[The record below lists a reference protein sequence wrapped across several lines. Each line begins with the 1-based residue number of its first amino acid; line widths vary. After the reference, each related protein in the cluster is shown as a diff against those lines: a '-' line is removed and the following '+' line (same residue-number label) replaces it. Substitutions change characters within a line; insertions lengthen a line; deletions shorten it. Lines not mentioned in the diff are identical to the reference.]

1 MAALFKLL
9 FEIVCDLNRRFVEGN
24 RVKEFNYLMITN
36 KPDIAAFV
44 EDKGVQRIFVDLE
57 INGKLDRQ
65 GHLDTVV
72 SRHSIDDVRAI
83 RKVLTR
89 SELLVRINPF
99 FEGSEAEIEAVIDAG
114 ADIIMLPM
122 FKSLHQVE
130 SVGKFIDGRVKL
142 IPLVETIEAI
152 QICDELDSLAC
163 VDELHIGL
171 NDLHL
176 QMGLNFMF
184 ELIQNGYIESY
195 VKSLKKPFGIGGIA
209 KVSEGAVPG
218 ELVMAEHIRLGS
230 SGVILSRAFHN
241 DAQSLSELKS
251 VVDFQLEFQKLL
263 NVRKEL
269 LNYSEQALEN
279 KHEQFCNKVK
289 SFVEKID

>member
-1 MAALFKLL
+1 M
-9 FEIVCDLNRRFVEGN
+9 
-24 RVKEFNYLMITN
+24 KEFNYLMITN